1 MNTCEIKLKC
11 LELAHR
17 SDLPPVE
24 VVARAEIYRR
34 YIEDVAEPKGSKSG
48 QVKPKPQ

>member
-1 MNTCEIKLKC
+1 MTPCEIKFKC

-17 SDLPPVE
+17 NDLPPVE

-34 YIEDVAEPKGSKSG
+34 YVSDVAETKVSKAG

>member
-1 MNTCEIKLKC
+1 MNACEIKLKC

-17 SDLPPVE
+17 NDLPPVE

-34 YIEDVAEPKGSKSG
+34 YLANEAETKVSKSG